1 MARHRDVRNMDTG
14 EFEDDY
20 DYGSSY
26 GSSYMDET
34 SLSTSVERD
43 YMYRRGSVG
52 ASGHTPKMGHFLA
65 RRSDSISSVPEE
77 EEEDEGGQAGQRA
90 GGTDGAGRGRVRAR
104 SDSET
109 SSSSNPEDDVDPLN
123 EEEAGRLAQCLE
135 QILDIVGDSIP
146 ESSIREVVKRCDF
159 NPEVALNTL
168 LNNPIKSIG
177 RRAPSLTPKPQPI
190 VAPVPA
196 PAPAPP
202 PVVVAAEPPV
212 VAARPKP
219 KWLKA
224 EAMSGPRSRS
234 ASPAVSAANGKW
246 RDTAPPSVST
256 PKVSMRKGELDAR
269 ARYQKERA
277 GAQVP
282 LNLVVVGHV
291 DSGKSTLMGHLLL
304 ALGQV
309 SAKLMHKY
317 ETESKKLGKQS
328 FALAWVLDESAE
340 ERERGITMDVGQH
353 KFQTASKCVTLLD
366 APGHKDFI
374 PHMISG
380 AYQADVSILVVNAT
394 RGEFEAGFEM
404 GGQTREH
411 ALLVRSLGVS
421 QLVVAVNKL
430 DTVGWDLARLA
441 DITAKLAHF
450 LRQVGFKESDVVYV
464 PCSGFTGDNLIRP
477 SPHLSSW
484 YTGPT
489 LVEAIDAFKPPERLV
504 DKPFRMFI
512 SDIYKGQASGICC
525 AGRIESGLVLKE
537 DKVLIMPLQE
547 VATVKSVQQD
557 ELSVLSAFAGDHCSL
572 VLVGPDQTSLANG
585 MVLCDPQNPIP
596 VTKRFEARI
605 VIFNI
610 DIPITKGY
618 TVVLHYGSVQVQA
631 VLKRLLT
638 QIHKSTGEVIKNKP
652 RCLTKACSA
661 VVEVALD
668 TPICLETYSHIRE
681 LGRFMLRNGG
691 KTIAAGVV
699 TKIL

>member
-1 MARHRDVRNMDTG
+1 MDTG

-20 DYGSSY
+20 DYASSY

-52 ASGHTPKMGHFLA
+52 SSGHTPKMGHFFA

-77 EEEDEGGQAGQRA
+77 EEEGAEGAS
-90 GGTDGAGRGRVRAR
+90 GRSRIRAR

-109 SSSSNPEDDVDPLN
+109 SSSSNPEEELDPLN
-123 EEEAGRLAQCLE
+123 EEEALKLAQCLE

-146 ESSIREVVKRCDF
+146 ESSIREVIKRCDF
-159 NPEVALNTL
+159 NQEVALNTL
-168 LNNPIKSIG
+168 LNNPIKSQG
-177 RRAPSLTPKPQPI
+177 RRAP
-190 VAPVPA
+190 AVPA
-196 PAPAPP
+196 TPIPTPL
-202 PVVVAAEPPV
+202 PVKEPEPEPV
-212 VAARPKP
+212 ISTRPKP
-219 KWLKA
+219 KLLKA
-224 EAMSGPRSRS
+224 EVEATPRSRS
-234 ASPAVSAANGKW
+234 SSPAVDVNGKVANTPLK
-246 RDTAPPSVST
+246 DTGTPTVIT
-256 PKVSMRKGELDAR
+256 PKVNMRKGQLDAK
-269 ARYQKERA
+269 AQYQKERA
-277 GAQVP
+277 GAKAP

-317 ETESKKLGKQS
+317 EQESKKLGKQS
-328 FALAWVLDESAE
+328 FAFAWVLDESAE
-340 ERERGITMDVGQH
+340 ERERGITMDVGQN
-353 KFQTASKCVTLLD
+353 KFQTPTKCVTLLD

-374 PHMISG
+374 PNMISG

-430 DTVGWDLARLA
+430 DTVGWDRARF
-441 DITAKLAHF
+441 DEIKTKICHF
-450 LRQVGFKESDVVYV
+450 LRQVGFKESDVVCV
-464 PCSGFTGDNLIRP
+464 PCSGFSGDNLVQP
-477 SPHLSSW
+477 SPNLSAW

-489 LVEAIDAFKPPERLV
+489 LLSAIDAFKAPERLV

-525 AGRIESGLVLKE
+525 AGRVEAGLVLKE
-537 DKVLIMPLQE
+537 DKILIMPLQE

-557 ELSVLSAFAGDHCSL
+557 ELSVASAFAGDHCSL
-572 VLVGPDQTSLANG
+572 VLMGPDQASLSNG

-596 VTKRFEARI
+596 VSKRFEARI
-605 VIFNI
+605 LIFNI

-631 VLKRLLT
+631 VLKRLLS
-638 QIHKSTGEVIKNKP
+638 QINKSTGEVIKTKP

-661 VVEVALD
+661 MVEVALD

-691 KTIAAGVV
+691 KTIAAGMV